1 MQTAGKVEKYFYKMK
16 TFLQLPLDKV
26 QNMVY
31 NIKLHY
37 NRLVCPK
44 MGPGCFGTAVY
55 ILILYENI
63 IFYRSS
69 EKSRKDV

>member
-1 MQTAGKVEKYFYKMK
+1 MK
-16 TFLQLPLDKV
+16 TFFNLPLDKP

-44 MGPGCFGTAVY
+44 MGPGCFGTAVL

-63 IFYRSS
+63 YFNRCS
-69 EKSRKDV
+69 EKSRKDI